1 MHCEIRTPE
10 RALFEGDAK
19 MIVASSPRGDFAI
32 MADHAPLLATLGYG
46 PVRVE
51 TQEGVET
58 FACLGGTLR
67 VAEGRVTIL
76 AESAVPVDEIDLA
89 SVRAQLSQLSPD
101 ENGESAAQR
110 EALLAL
116 ERIKEKNG

>member
-10 RALFEGDAK
+10 RALFEGDAT
-19 MIVASSPRGDFAI
+19 MIVASSPQGDFAI

-51 TQEGVET
+51 TEGGEET

-76 AESAVPVDEIDLA
+76 AESAVPIDEIDLA
-89 SVRAQLSQLSPD
+89 AVREQLAQLPPD
-101 ENGESAAQR
+101 EDGTSTAQR
-110 EALLAL
+110 EVLLAL
-116 ERIKEKNG
+116 ERVKEKHG

>member
-32 MADHAPLLATLGYG
+32 MADHAPLLATLGHG

-51 TQEGVET
+51 TEEGEQA

-76 AESAVPVDEIDLA
+76 AESAMPVAEIDL
-89 SVRAQLSQLSPD
+89 SSIRDQLAQLPSD
-101 ENGESAAQR
+101 EEGTSNPQR

-116 ERIKEKNG
+116 ERIKEKHG